1 MLPGSISTASK
12 QEAIM
17 LDAVFLTLGLALI
30 ASTGLYARA
39 LERL

>member
-1 MLPGSISTASK
+1 MLPRSISATSK

-17 LDAVFLTLGLALI
+17 LDAVFLTLGIALI